1 VYVSTAMWDEP
12 NANFGGRIA
21 ATLLLSLPA
30 CVWGAEGASTEYVG
44 GFTGF
49 AAGYV
54 PTDPGTYLANYLYY
68 YNGSTAAVAV
78 NGKVALN
85 VSTTVYFEIPEV
97 TYITKLTLFG
107 GNYGFGLAVPV
118 GYVSVDVGIN
128 PVGVDRSAS
137 TFGLGDSI
145 LVPAVIGWHSGNWHT
160 NLALSVFAPTGQY
173 DPNQAI
179 NLSKNFWAVDGSYS
193 ASFLNE
199 TGFDL
204 SGCLGYTV
212 NFENPTTNYKSGDVV
227 HLDLAVG
234 QNLTKQW
241 KVGVGGYAVVQ
252 VTGDSGSGA
261 TLGSFE
267 SDIYALGAILGY
279 SAKLGQTDVDLQLR
293 WYREFDAK
301 NHLEGNAIYLT
312 TALKL

>member
-1 VYVSTAMWDEP
+1 MSVKRRLNT
-12 NANFGGRIA
+12 GTRLA
-21 ATLLLSLPA
+21 ATLVLWLPS

-68 YNGSTAAVAV
+68 YNGSTAAVAG
-78 NGKVALN
+78 NGKVALE

-97 TYITKLTLFG
+97 TYITTATFLG
-107 GNYGFGLAVPV
+107 GNYAFGIAVPV
-118 GYVSVDVGIN
+118 GYVNVDVGIN

-160 NLALSVFAPTGQY
+160 NFALSVFAPTGQY
-173 DPNQAI
+173 DQNQAI

-193 ASFLNE
+193 ASFLHE

-212 NFENPTTNYKSGDVV
+212 NFENPTTHYKSGDVV

-234 QNLTKQW
+234 QNRPSN
-241 KVGVGGYAVVQ
+241 G
-252 VTGDSGSGA
+252 
-261 TLGSFE
+261 
-267 SDIYALGAILGY
+267 
-279 SAKLGQTDVDLQLR
+279 R
-293 WYREFDAK
+293 
-301 NHLEGNAIYLT
+301 
-312 TALKL
+312 